1 MSEPHRHLARLLSF
15 ALVLVLPVA
24 YAASVPPAEL
34 AGALHWRNIGPY
46 IGGRVT
52 TVTGVRG
59 KPNLYY
65 AGFADGGV
73 WTTEDYGN
81 HWKNITDK
89 YFKPDTNGSVGA
101 MAVAPSNPD
110 IIYVGSGD
118 SAPRNTEVT
127 GHGMYKSTDAG
138 KTWSYIGLGE
148 THIITWILVDPN
160 NPDVVYVAALG
171 HLYGPNPDR
180 GVFKTTDGGRTWK
193 KILYVNDRTGAATLA
208 LDPRNPQVV
217 YASMWQMSRA
227 PWTFSSGGPDSGI
240 YKSTDGGATWSN
252 ITHNPG
258 LPTGIIGKASLAV
271 APSDPNIVYAMVQAK
286 VAGQAGALFRSD
298 DAGKSWKMVNAEQE
312 ISQRAFY
319 SGRVWLDPKDP
330 NTLYITAV
338 VLYVSHDG
346 GKTFTTLPRAPDNH
360 AMWINP
366 DNPQVMVEGNDN
378 GVAVSL
384 DRGKS
389 WSSNENQPTAQFYH
403 VNLDKQFPFRVYG
416 AGQDRG
422 SMYSPSAVP
431 NGLIPPVWRNVEG
444 GEEGW
449 VVPVP
454 GEPWVTYGDGYF
466 GKEYRENRRIG
477 QGLVTDISP
486 WPQYK
491 FGVPAAELKYRYN
504 WMYNNAVIPPGNP
517 NALLTGAQVVLESTD
532 RGDHWKAISPDL
544 TRNDK
549 SKQQRPGGPI
559 SSDVTSE
566 ENFDTVS
573 SIAVSPFN
581 DDIIWTGSDDGLVY
595 LTKDGGAHWNEVR
608 PAGLP
613 KWITVTCIEPS
624 HADPG
629 TAYLAASRYQWDDF
643 KPYLYKTT
651 DYGRHWTEIIT
662 GLPDGQYIQSVRQ
675 DPNDRDLLF
684 VATSATVHFS
694 LDGGAHWQPL
704 TLNLPPVRVTD
715 IAIQPE
721 QHAIAI
727 STYGRA
733 FWVLDD
739 LQFLEQL
746 RAANVAADTPYLF
759 KPQQTWLVTRSD
771 FTLGGSG
778 IGGENLPAAAAVYFH
793 LPQDYDG
800 KAPVKL
806 SFTDSSGKE
815 IRSFTL
821 SSRKEKKKAKAGF
834 GIPAQAV
841 QEPVHPGMNRFLWNL
856 RYPDATQVKGIFV
869 DPIFG
874 VSLPVG
880 PEVMPGTYYAVLT
893 YQDTTQ
899 KQPFVIKLDPNLSTT
914 TAELEQRF
922 DLLMQIYDTI
932 NRLDTN
938 LNQAID
944 ARGAL
949 EKAENAK
956 SVPARQAQ
964 QVLGSLN
971 REIDAVVD
979 FKITTLEGPLNFPP
993 RLRAWLGFIT
1003 SSVNMGLVAPTPSQ
1017 REVADMEMKQA
1028 NTAISRLQSDVARA
1042 KAVLKH

>member
-1 MSEPHRHLARLLSF
+1 MFDPHRHLARLLTF
-15 ALVLVLPVA
+15 ALVLAFPVA
-24 YAASVPPAEL
+24 YAASVPPAKL

-52 TVTGVRG
+52 SVAGVAG

-73 WTTEDYGN
+73 WTTEDYGH
-81 HWKNITDK
+81 HWKNITDQ
-89 YFKPDTNGSVGA
+89 YLNPDTSGSVGA
-101 MAVAPSNPD
+101 IAVAPSNPQV
-110 IIYVGSGD
+110 IYAGTGD

-148 THIITWILVDPN
+148 THIITWILVDPH
-160 NPDVVYVAALG
+160 NPDVAYVAALG
-171 HLYGPNPDR
+171 HLYGPNSDR

-193 KILYVNDRTGAATLA
+193 KILYVNDHTGAATLA
-208 LDPRNPQVV
+208 MNLRDPQVI
-217 YASMWQMSRA
+217 YASMWQMSRQ
-227 PWTFSSGGPDSGI
+227 PWNFSSGGPDSGI

-252 ITHNPG
+252 ITHNQG

-271 APSDPNIVYAMVQAK
+271 AQSDPDIVYAMIQAK

-298 DAGKSWKMVNAEQE
+298 DAGKTWKLVNAEQE

-360 AMWINP
+360 ALWINP
-366 DNPQVMVEGNDN
+366 DNPQLMVEGNDN
-378 GVAVSL
+378 GATVTL
-384 DRGKS
+384 DGGKT
-389 WSSNENQPTAQFYH
+389 WSTNENQPTAQLYH
-403 VNLDKQFPFRVYG
+403 VNLDNQFPFRVY
-416 AGQDRG
+416 AAVQDRG
-422 SMYSPSAVP
+422 SMYAPSAVP
-431 NGLIPPVWRNVEG
+431 NGPIPPVWRDVEG

-454 GEPWVTYGDGYF
+454 GEPWITYGDGYF
-466 GKEYRENRRIG
+466 GKEFRENRRVG
-477 QGLVTDISP
+477 QGLITDISP

-504 WMYNNAVIPPGNP
+504 WMYNNAVIPPHNA
-517 NALLTGAQVVLESTD
+517 NALLLGAQVVLESTD
-532 RGDHWKAISPDL
+532 RGDHWKEISPDL
-544 TRNDK
+544 TRDDK

-559 SSDVTSE
+559 SADVTSE
-566 ENFDTVS
+566 ENFDTIS
-573 SIAVSPFN
+573 SIAVSPSSDN
-581 DDIIWTGSDDGLVY
+581 VIWTGSDDGLVY
-595 LTKDGGAHWNEVR
+595 ITKDGGADWNEVR

-624 HADPG
+624 HTDPG

-651 DYGRHWTEIIT
+651 DYGKHWTEIIT
-662 GLPDGQYIQSVRQ
+662 GLPGDQYIQSVRQ
-675 DPNDRDLLF
+675 DPDDGDLLL
-684 VATSATVHFS
+684 VATNATVHFS
-694 LDGGAHWQPL
+694 LDGGGHWQLL

-715 IAIQPE
+715 IEIQPE
-721 QHAIAI
+721 QHAVVI

-733 FWVLDD
+733 IWALDD

-746 RAANVAADTPYLF
+746 RTASVSSDTPYLF

-771 FTLGGSG
+771 FTLGGDG
-778 IGGENLPAAAAVYFH
+778 TGGENLPASAAVYFH

-800 KAPVKL
+800 HVPVKL
-806 SFTDSSGKE
+806 SFTDVSGKV
-815 IRSFTL
+815 INSFTL
-821 SSRKEKKKAKAGF
+821 SSRKIKKTKAEF
-834 GIPAQAV
+834 GIPAPTV
-841 QEPVHPGMNRFLWNL
+841 HEPVHPGMNRFLWDL
-856 RYPDATQVKGIFV
+856 RYADATEVKGIFI

-874 VSLPVG
+874 VSQPVG
-880 PEVMPGTYYAVLT
+880 PEVLPGTYYAVLT
-893 YQDTTQ
+893 YGTTTQ
-899 KQPFVIKLDPNLSTT
+899 KQPVVVKLDPNLSTT
-914 TAELEQRF
+914 TAEMQQRF
-922 DLLMQIYDTI
+922 DLLMQIYHAID
-932 NRLDTN
+932 RLDIN

-944 ARGAL
+944 ARHAL
-949 EKAENAK
+949 EKALAVK

-964 QVLGSLN
+964 QVLDTLN
-971 REIDAVVD
+971 RDIDAVVD

-993 RLRAWLGFIT
+993 KLRAWLGSIT
-1003 SSVNMGLVAPTPSQ
+1003 NSVNMAFVAPVPSQ
-1017 REVADMEMKQA
+1017 RQVADMETKQVDA
-1028 NTAISRLQSDVARA
+1028 AISRLQSAVASA
-1042 KAVLKH
+1042 KAVLQH

>member
-1 MSEPHRHLARLLSF
+1 MFDPRRHPATLLGF
-15 ALVLVLPVA
+15 ALILVLPVA
-24 YAASVPPAEL
+24 YGAPVSPAQL

-52 TVTGVRG
+52 TVAGVPG

-81 HWKNITDK
+81 HWKNVTDK
-89 YFKPDTNGSVGA
+89 YFNPDTSGSVGA
-101 MAVAPSNPD
+101 IAVAPSNPK
-110 IIYVGSGD
+110 IIYAGTGD
-118 SAPRNTEVT
+118 SAPRNTVVT
-127 GHGMYKSTDAG
+127 GHGMYKSADAG

-171 HLYGPNPDR
+171 HLFGPNADR
-180 GVFKTTDGGRTWK
+180 GVFKTMDGGRTWK
-193 KILYVNDRTGAATLA
+193 KILYVNDHTGAATLA
-208 LDPRNPQVV
+208 MNPRNPQVV
-217 YASMWQMSRA
+217 YASMWQMSRR

-271 APSDPNIVYAMVQAK
+271 APSDPDVVYAMVQAR

-298 DAGKSWKMVNAEQE
+298 DAGATWKMVNAEQE

-346 GKTFTTLPRAPDNH
+346 GKTFSTLPRAPDNH
-360 AMWINP
+360 ALWINP
-366 DNPQVMVEGNDN
+366 DNPQIMVEGNDN

-384 DRGKS
+384 DRGKT
-389 WSSNENQPTAQFYH
+389 WSTTENQPTAQFYH
-403 VNLDKQFPFRVYG
+403 VNLDDQFPFRVYG

-422 SMYSPSAVP
+422 SMYGPSAVP
-431 NGLIPPVWRNVEG
+431 AGLLPPVWKDVQG

-449 VVPVP
+449 LVPVP
-454 GEPWVTYGDGYF
+454 GQPWITYGDGYF

-477 QGLVTDISP
+477 QGLITDISP

-491 FGVPAAELKYRYN
+491 FGVPAANLKYRYN
-504 WMYNNAVIPPGNP
+504 WIYNNAVIPPHNS
-517 NALLTGAQVVLESTD
+517 NALLLGAQVLLESTD
-532 RGDHWKAISPDL
+532 RGNHWKAISPDL
-544 TRNDK
+544 TRDDK

-566 ENFDTVS
+566 ENFDTIS

-595 LTKDGGAHWNEVR
+595 LTKDGGAHWSQVR

-613 KWITVTCIEPS
+613 QWITVTCIEPS
-624 HADPG
+624 HTDPG
-629 TAYLAASRYQWDDF
+629 TAYLSASRYQWDDF

-651 DYGRHWTEIIT
+651 DYGKHWTEIT
-662 GLPDGQYIQSVRQ
+662 SGLPGDQYVQSVRQ
-675 DPNDRDLLF
+675 DPNDGDLLLA
-684 VATSATVHFS
+684 ATNATVHFS
-694 LDGGAHWQPL
+694 VDGGAHWQRL

-721 QHAIAI
+721 QHAVVI

-739 LQFLEQL
+739 LQLLEQL
-746 RAANVAADTPYLF
+746 RTANVSGETPYLF
-759 KPQQTWLVTRSD
+759 KPQQTWLVTRSS
-771 FTLGGSG
+771 FTLHGND
-778 IGGENLPAAAAVYFH
+778 IGGENLLGGAAVYFH
-793 LPQDYDG
+793 LPQSYDG
-800 KAPVKL
+800 NTPVKL
-806 SFTDSSGKE
+806 SFTDPSGRV
-815 IRSFTL
+815 ISSFTL
-821 SSRKEKKKAKAGF
+821 SSHKAKTTKSGF
-834 GIPAQAV
+834 GLPARAEH
-841 QEPVHPGMNRFLWNL
+841 EPVHPGMNRFLWDL
-856 RYPDATQVKGIFV
+856 RYADATEVKGIFI

-874 VSLPVG
+874 VSSPAG

-893 YQDTTQ
+893 YRNTTQ
-899 KQPFVIKLDPNLSTT
+899 KQPFVVKLDPNLSTT
-914 TAELEQRF
+914 TAELQQRF
-922 DLLMQIYDTI
+922 DLLMQIHDTI
-932 NRLDTN
+932 DRLNTN
-938 LNQAID
+938 LNRAID

-949 EKAENAK
+949 QKALSAR
-956 SVPARQAQ
+956 SVSAHRAQ
-964 QVLGSLN
+964 QALAGLN
-971 REIDAVVD
+971 RDIDSVVD

-1003 SSVNMGLVAPTPSQ
+1003 KSVNMAFVAPTPSQ
-1017 REVADMEMKQA
+1017 RQVADMEMKQA
-1028 NTAISRLQSDVARA
+1028 NTAISRLQSDVSNA
-1042 KAVLKH
+1042 KSVLRH